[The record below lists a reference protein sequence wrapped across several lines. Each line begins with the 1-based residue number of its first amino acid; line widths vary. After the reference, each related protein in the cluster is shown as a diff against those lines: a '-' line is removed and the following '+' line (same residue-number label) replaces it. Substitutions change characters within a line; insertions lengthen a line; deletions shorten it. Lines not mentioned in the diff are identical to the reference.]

1 MASDRDHERQELE
14 SLLDGIVETVLDAP
28 EEEIDDDLRA
38 LGEDPEKAAMRAR
51 QLALDAVKQHR
62 AGRRERA
69 RQQFDTEQQTLDS
82 RGYDLP
88 ETPAARL
95 ALLVAAVHGKPHL
108 SGMLTVEHRD
118 LRGLP
123 DEDVVGY
130 LRQLAEL
137 GVLDEL

>member
-1 MASDRDHERQELE
+1 MASDRTSERRALDR
-14 SLLDGIVETVLDAP
+14 LLDGIVDSILAAP

-38 LGEDPEKAAMRAR
+38 LGEDPEKAATRAR
-51 QLALDAVKQHR
+51 QLALEAVMQHR
-62 AGRRERA
+62 ARRRERA
-69 RQQFDTEQQTLDS
+69 RRRFDDEQQALED
-82 RGYDLP
+82 RDYDLP

-95 ALLVAAVHGKPHL
+95 ALLVAAVRGKPHL

>member
-1 MASDRDHERQELE
+1 MASDRNNQRHQLE
-14 SLLDGIVETVLDAP
+14 SLLDGIVESILDAP
-28 EEEIDDDLRA
+28 EEEIDDDLKA
-38 LGEDPEKAAMRAR
+38 LGEDPEKAAMESRR
-51 QLALDAVKQHR
+51 LALEAVAQHR
-62 AGRRERA
+62 TQRREQA
-69 RQQFDTEQQTLDS
+69 RQQYEDEQQTFE
-82 RGYDLP
+82 GQAYDLP
-88 ETPAARL
+88 ETPRARL
-95 ALLVAAVHGKPHL
+95 ALLVAAVHGRPHL